1 MPTKHFISLQNASEL
16 TARFQK
22 MKTEVLADG
31 YKEILCNCETFDR
44 EAFDKVLA
52 KDGCTGIRI
61 YFGMDAINQLR
72 LVVVGVNAQDQDM
85 ISSQSSSL
93 TEDDDIFDNGRR
105 CPDEC
110 PPDSPLNS

>member
-1 MPTKHFISLQNASEL
+1 
-16 TARFQK
+16 